1 MITLKL
7 RAYSAHE
14 IDILDDMLTQLIRQ
28 LKHGFVTAVAKTATS
43 VTCALICNLHSSTQ
57 VTRFPADRANHSPC
71 RV

>member
-28 LKHGFVTAVAKTATS
+28 LKQGFCHSNCKD
-43 VTCALICNLHSSTQ
+43 CNFRHLCIDLQPAQLYSSDTLTNRQ
-57 VTRFPADRANHSPC
+57 G
-71 RV
+71 